1 MAAARSRAAGGD
13 QRVDLVAAARQSRK
27 PPRAASIEA
36 DLFRIAMREIDGWG
50 CFALAA
56 AGKIGSKR
64 CTDIAEVCPMIF
76 PPILRKILQS
86 MGPAVPRPAVKDAVL
101 GGVGVM
107 FGLGLT
113 GLFALSP
120 LTDLDTGL
128 FLIAPFAATSA
139 LLFVLPN
146 SPLAQPWSA
155 IVGNTLA
162 AVVGIAVC
170 MVVADPLL
178 RLVLSVGLT
187 LSVTMLARAMH
198 PAAAA
203 VAMTIAL
210 NPQIV
215 EALGFWF
222 AIFPVALGTSALV
235 GLAMVYA
242 RLTGRRYPF
251 RQFGAAGPQKT
262 RDAAPV
268 ERMGLSEGALIEI
281 LERYRQSF
289 NLGVQDL
296 ARLVGAVQLQA
307 AAQAQ
312 PRVAQDIMSVDL
324 VTVAPDARRT
334 DIAEI
339 FLEHGFTSLPVVDA
353 AGAYVGIIFQLGLV
367 EQADRAAQARDL
379 IAKAVPRITAQT
391 PLSVVL
397 PLLAQGR
404 TDALPVIKGDR
415 IIGIVTQTDLIASLA
430 RSALA
435 RA

>member
-1 MAAARSRAAGGD
+1 
-13 QRVDLVAAARQSRK
+13 
-27 PPRAASIEA
+27 
-36 DLFRIAMREIDGWG
+36 
-50 CFALAA
+50 
-56 AGKIGSKR
+56 
-64 CTDIAEVCPMIF
+64 MIV
-76 PPILRKILQS
+76 PPIFRKILQA
-86 MGPAVPRPAVKDAVL
+86 MGPAVPRPSVKDAAL
-101 GGVGVM
+101 GGMGVM

-113 GLFALSP
+113 GLFMLSP
-120 LTDLDTGL
+120 LIDLDSGL

-170 MVVADPLL
+170 MLVPDPLL
-178 RLVLSVGLT
+178 RLVLSVGLA

-203 VAMTIAL
+203 VAMTTAM

-262 RDAAPV
+262 RDAAPI
-268 ERMGLSEGALIEI
+268 ERMGLSEEALSAI

-307 AAQAQ
+307 AAQQAQ

-324 VTVAPDARRT
+324 VTVAPDASR
-334 DIAEI
+334 AEVAGI
-339 FLEHGFTSLPVVDA
+339 FLEHGFTSLPVVDGT
-353 AGAYVGIIFQLGLV
+353 GAYLGIIFQLGLV
-367 EQADRAAQARDL
+367 ERADPQATARDL
-379 IAKAVPRITAQT
+379 IAKAVPQITART
-391 PLSVVL
+391 PLAVVL
-397 PLLAQGR
+397 PLLAEGR
-404 TDALPVIKGDR
+404 TDALPVIEQGR
-415 IIGIVTQTDLIASLA
+415 VIGIVTQTDLIASLA

-435 RA
+435 PA